1 MSANVLKM
9 IALVAMTIDHIG
21 FILFPECQ
29 WMRIVG
35 RIAYPV
41 FAYMIAEGCQYTRN
55 RRRYFL
61 QIFIM
66 GMGMQIVL
74 WIFTSSLYQSVF
86 IAFSMS
92 ILLIYAIDKV
102 REKGKILDWGCLL
115 LVAGCVVFLY
125 LGLPRILQG
134 TDYYI
139 DYGIIGL
146 TIPVLCYFVKKRI
159 LKIVA
164 LAIGLLG
171 LSFYYGGIQWFC
183 LLAVPLIGIY
193 NNKRGFAGLKYLFYL
208 YYPAHLCILYAI
220 EMLLE

>member
-21 FILFPECQ
+21 CVLFPECQ

-35 RIAYPV
+35 RIAFPI

-55 RRRYFL
+55 RLRYFL
-61 QIFIM
+61 QIFLL

-74 WIFTSSLYQSVF
+74 WVFTASLYQSVF

-92 ILLIYAIDKV
+92 ILLIYAIDRAK
-102 REKGKILDWGCLL
+102 EKGKIGDWACLL
-115 LVAGCVVFLY
+115 LVVGSIAFLY

-139 DYGIIGL
+139 DYSMIGL
-146 TIPVLCYFVKKRI
+146 AIPVLCYFVKKRI
-159 LKIVA
+159 LKMIA

-171 LSFYYGGIQWFC
+171 LSLYYGGIQWFC
-183 LLAVPLIGIY
+183 LLSIPLLGLY
-193 NNKRGFAGLKYLFYL
+193 NNKRGFVGFKYLFYL
-208 YYPAHLCILYAI
+208 YYPAHLCILYAM
-220 EMLLE
+220 EMLLQ